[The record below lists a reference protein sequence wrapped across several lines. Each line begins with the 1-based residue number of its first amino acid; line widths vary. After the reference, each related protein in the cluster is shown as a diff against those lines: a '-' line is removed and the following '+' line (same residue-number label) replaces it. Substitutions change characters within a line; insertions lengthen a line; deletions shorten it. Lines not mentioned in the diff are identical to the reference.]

1 MLIISAEKN
10 FFFFFPPPPPPPTF
24 QMVHPLSFVEDFI
37 IAMKSLWTLF
47 HFIYLDVLHDGTPI
61 ARLEIF

>member
-1 MLIISAEKN
+1 MLIISGKK
-10 FFFFFPPPPPPPTF
+10 FFFDFCPPPPTF

-37 IAMKSLWTLF
+37 IAMQSLWTLL

-61 ARLEIF
+61 NFARLEIF